1 VWTDQQRGIIES
13 KVSNQVVFAGPGSG
27 KTAVLTQHIASVI
40 RSKMVAP
47 GEILALTF
55 TRQAAQEMRE
65 RLVRESGLSRKQ
77 VESVHIGTFHAQVF
91 RWLLRVVPD
100 VPVLLRETEQRKL
113 VAAAIQRAGY
123 GGSLDVKHVL
133 AEFGRIRANWP
144 AERLSAPL
152 RRVWSCYESL
162 KRKHHRW
169 DFDDI
174 LAQFAERT
182 EQSDGVQLPRYRY
195 ILVDEFQDT
204 NQIQWHIL
212 EHVFRKLD
220 CKLFVVGDDDQSIY
234 GFRGT
239 SPMWLVE
246 FPKLITDVV
255 MHFLVTNFRSDIEIV
270 KHSTR
275 LIEHNRWRVKKP
287 ITPHSSR
294 KGLCTTTAHPS
305 DVHQFAA
312 VRERIVASIR
322 ERKNIGVLARTRLEL
337 VQAYAA
343 WRPLSLPRGQ
353 VELRTFHEAKGR
365 EWDEV
370 HILNAVQP
378 NPFTPN
384 VWRDQ
389 RALEEERR
397 LFYVAMT
404 RARNCLYVHCPQTV
418 AGETVQ
424 VSRFLEESDL
434 L

>member
-1 VWTDQQRGIIES
+1 MWTDVQRGIIES

-40 RSKMVAP
+40 RNKMVAP
-47 GEILALTF
+47 AEILALTF
-55 TRQAAQEMRE
+55 TRQAAHEMRE
-65 RLVRESGLSRKQ
+65 RLIRESGLSRNQ
-77 VESVHIGTFHAQVF
+77 VESVQIGTFHAQVF
-91 RWLLRVVPD
+91 RWLLRVIPD

-113 VAAAIQRAGY
+113 IAAAIERAGY
-123 GGSLDVKHVL
+123 GGAVDVKQVL
-133 AEFGRIRANWP
+133 AELGRIRAKWP
-144 AERLSAPL
+144 AGRLSPTL
-152 RRVWSCYESL
+152 RRIWTCYESL

-174 LAQFAERT
+174 LVHFAARISE
-182 EQSDGVQLPRYRY
+182 SAKLQLPRYRY

-204 NQIQWHIL
+204 NQIQWYIL
-212 EHVFRKLD
+212 ERVFRQLE

-239 SPMWLVE
+239 SPKWLVE

-255 MHFLVTNFRSDIEIV
+255 VHFLVTNFRSDIAIV

-275 LIEHNRWRVKKP
+275 LIGHNRLRVSKP
-287 ITPHSSR
+287 IEPHSAR
-294 KGLCTTTAHPS
+294 KGLCIVNAHPS
-305 DVHQFAA
+305 DAHQFAA
-312 VRERIVASIR
+312 VREQMAAGIA
-322 ERKNIGVLARTRLEL
+322 ERATIGVLARTRLEL

-343 WRPLSLPRGQ
+343 WGAHLLPRGQ
-353 VELRTFHEAKGR
+353 VELRTFHESKGR

-378 NPFTPN
+378 NPYTPN
-384 VWRDQ
+384 EAIHTDG
-389 RALEEERR
+389 LEEERR

-404 RARNCLYVHCPQTV
+404 RARKRLYLHCPQTV
-418 AGETVQ
+418 AGEAVRPSQ
-424 VSRFLEESDL
+424 FLAESEL